1 MRPTLAIFST
11 QYVPT
16 EAQMDAHNRTIDH
29 FKQVY
34 AIIAGLALTEA
45 CLHVLPLTG
54 AGDFRIPLFFTLL
67 ITVVPI
73 FHGGDR
79 SLDVKYRNH
88 YPQTARDRAAL
99 LWDDY
104 MLLLTAVLFVCIA
117 EAIPKAPE
125 PGHAPAEVHAQA
137 FYHWMAIMLGFDVTV
152 LVIDRWKSRA
162 KERVRL
168 KPYIAWIVINSLLGL
183 VCGVVSGMSEPQGA
197 GLAVTIPLPFGLSVA
212 ATLWQVSFAV
222 FAAALLRT
230 VADYEVEQGFLLA
243 RANRSFGA

>member
-1 MRPTLAIFST
+1 
-11 QYVPT
+11 
-16 EAQMDAHNRTIDH
+16 
-29 FKQVY
+29 
-34 AIIAGLALTEA
+34 
-45 CLHVLPLTG
+45 
-54 AGDFRIPLFFTLL
+54 
-67 ITVVPI
+67 VVPI

-125 PGHAPAEVHAQA
+125 SGHAPAEVHAQA
-137 FYHWMAIMLGFDVTV
+137 FYHWMAIMLGFDVAV
-152 LVIDRWKSRA
+152 LIIDRWKSRA

-168 KPYIAWIVINSLLGL
+168 KPYIAWIIINSLLGL
-183 VCGVVSGMSEPQGA
+183 VCWAVSGMSEPQCA
-197 GLAVTIPLPFGLSVA
+197 GMVVTIPLPFGLSVA

-222 FAAALLRT
+222 FLAALLRT

-243 RANRSFGA
+243 RANRSFGACRAQVAGSACHGASGGLAMRTSGRGTGACGTSATARASFIAARSAACRPRRSSWASAAAIFIARA